1 MKVSISDLT
10 SYEQVIIDSWADTH
24 KKSTLVLFI
33 LLALSIEPSW
43 SGQLRAFID
52 RLSDGHLGVDEQS
65 LHRALRRLDALN
77 VVTHTPEDVP
87 GSGVK
92 RKVYSLTQTGERV
105 LNEYLE
111 TTLSYARKP
120 LFQSL
125 IERQAPNRAG

>member
-1 MKVSISDLT
+1 MSTSSLT
-10 SYEQVIIDSWADTH
+10 SYEQVIVDSWADTH
-24 KKSTLVLFI
+24 KKSALVLFI
-33 LLALSIEPSW
+33 LLALSVEPSW
-43 SGQLRAFID
+43 SGQLRSFID

-92 RKVYSLTQTGERV
+92 RKMYSLTQTGERV

-111 TTLSYARKP
+111 TTLSYARTP

-125 IERQAPNRAG
+125 IGRLAPDQDG

>member
-1 MKVSISDLT
+1 MSTSNLT
-10 SYEQVIIDSWADTH
+10 SYEQVIVDSWADTH
-24 KKSTLVLFI
+24 KKSALVLFI
-33 LLALSIEPSW
+33 LLALSVEPSW

-52 RLSDGHLGVDEQS
+52 GLSDGHLGVDEQS

-92 RKVYSLTQTGERV
+92 RKKYSLTQTGERV

-111 TTLSYARKP
+111 TTLSYARTP
-120 LFQSL
+120 RFQSL
-125 IERQAPNRAG
+125 IGRLAPDQDG

>member
-1 MKVSISDLT
+1 MSTSSLT
-10 SYEQVIIDSWADTH
+10 SYEQVIVDSWADTH
-24 KKSTLVLFI
+24 KKSALVLFI
-33 LLALSIEPSW
+33 LLALSVEPSW

-52 RLSDGHLGVDEQS
+52 GLSDGHLGVDEQS

-92 RKVYSLTQTGERV
+92 RKMYSLTQTGERV

-111 TTLSYARKP
+111 TTLSYARTP

-125 IERQAPNRAG
+125 IGRLAPDQDG